1 MTVTMIM
8 AATPDVRGFFKRKY
22 NGIPVTP
29 ARLKKISW
37 RFVRFNAT
45 FVLTC
50 VRSFGTGT
58 YAMMH
63 VLLSIFVRYT

>member
-1 MTVTMIM
+1 MTVTIMM

-45 FVLTC
+45 LVLTC

-58 YAMMH
+58 
-63 VLLSIFVRYT
+63 